1 MARTDP
7 TTITPD
13 KLGHRSRYSDSSF
26 YDEVCVLC
34 GANDGDGS
42 FSKVCSA
49 PLVPEDIALVE
60 VRITKTIERLVLIR
74 AVDVEAYRAAF
85 EKDAAHMT
93 RNTPPEL
100 PAYATVVETTRTA
113 ESIQTVR
120 TLA

>member
-1 MARTDP
+1 MRRQRRRRFLVQGL
-7 TTITPD
+7 
-13 KLGHRSRYSDSSF
+13 LGA
-26 YDEVCVLC
+26 VGPGTV
-34 GANDGDGS
+34 
-42 FSKVCSA
+42 
-49 PLVPEDIALVE
+49 ALVE